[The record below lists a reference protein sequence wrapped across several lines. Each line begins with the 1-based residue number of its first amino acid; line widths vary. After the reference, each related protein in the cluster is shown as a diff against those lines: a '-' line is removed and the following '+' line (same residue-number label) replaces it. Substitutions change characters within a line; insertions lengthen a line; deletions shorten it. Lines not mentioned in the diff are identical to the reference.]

1 MQQVRDNDTYASQML
16 PYLERRF
23 GKLEQSHSV
32 LKDRFVDIHCLT
44 VPFTKADYA
53 QSGVPVPEDAIY
65 HTSQHFLAVGN
76 PRGCWGFT
84 LPKILQDIGGTP

>member
-1 MQQVRDNDTYASQML
+1 MQQVRDNDTYATQML

-44 VPFTKADYA
+44 VGACLPACW
-53 QSGVPVPEDAIY
+53 IY
-65 HTSQHFLAVGN
+65 Y
-76 PRGCWGFT
+76 R
-84 LPKILQDIGGTP
+84 